1 MDFVLLIAISI
12 IVKFVLDAI
21 KKMIPALQKI
31 DDKVEQVAI
40 FYILGFVLSLLLAV
54 GMKNAGLFNM
64 LGIDFGIKY
73 VGVVVT
79 ALIASLG
86 SKGVHDFINEY
97 TTNTQDND

>member
-12 IVKFVLDAI
+12 IVKFVLDAF

-31 DDKVEQVAI
+31 DDKVKQVAI

-54 GMKNAGLFNM
+54 GMNAELFSM